1 MSIVQCMTTSYRQ
14 NAMNGVQN
22 LSTNTL
28 KLALYTDA
36 ATLGLGTT
44 VYSATNEVVGAGY
57 TAGGQVLTNVQVLTS
72 AEGVVY
78 LACDNV
84 TWSGASFT
92 ARGALLYNFTQGNKS
107 IAVLNFGS
115 NKTCN
120 NEFFTIEMSTTP
132 ANMALVSFS

>member
-1 MSIVQCMTTSYRQ
+1 MSIQQCMTTSYRL

-28 KLALYTDA
+28 KIALYTDA
-36 ATLGLGTT
+36 ASLGLDTT
-44 VYSATNEVVGAGY
+44 VYSTTNEVVGAGY
-57 TAGGQVLTNVQVLTS
+57 TAGGITLTNVVVQAS
-72 AEGVVY
+72 PEGVVY
-78 LACDNV
+78 LSCDNV
-84 TWSGASFT
+84 TWSGSSFT
-92 ARGALLYNFTQGNKS
+92 ARGALLYNSTQGNKS
-107 IAVLNFGS
+107 IAVLDFGS

>member
-36 ATLGLGTT
+36 ATLGPTTT
-44 VYSATNEVVGAGY
+44 VYSATNEVSGAGY
-57 TAGGQVLTNVQVLTS
+57 TAGGKTLTNVQVLTS
-72 AEGVVY
+72 PEGVVY
-78 LACDNV
+78 LSCDNV
-84 TWSGASFT
+84 TWPGASFT
-92 ARGALLYNFTQGNKS
+92 ARGALLYNSTQGNKS

-115 NKTCN
+115 NKTSN

>member
-1 MSIVQCMTTSYRQ
+1 MSIQQCMTISYRQ

-36 ATLGLGTT
+36 ASLGPTT
-44 VYSATNEVVGAGY
+44 TIYSATNEVSGTGY
-57 TAGGQVLTNVQVLTS
+57 TAGGKTLTNVSVSTS

-78 LACDNV
+78 LSCDNV
-84 TWSGASFT
+84 SWTGASFT
-92 ARGALLYNFTQGNKS
+92 ARGALLYNSTQGNKS
-107 IAVLNFGS
+107 IAVLDFGS

-120 NEFFTIEMSTTP
+120 NEIFTIEMSTNP
-132 ANMALVSFS
+132 ATSALVSFS

>member
-1 MSIVQCMTTSYRQ
+1 MSIQQCMTTSYRL

-28 KLALYTDA
+28 KIALYTDA
-36 ATLGLGTT
+36 ATLGFSTT
-44 VYSATNEVVGAGY
+44 VYSTTNEVVGAGY
-57 TAGGQVLTNVQVLTS
+57 TAGGITLTNVVVQAS
-72 AEGVVY
+72 PEGVVY
-78 LACDNV
+78 LSCDNV
-84 TWSGASFT
+84 TWSSASFT
-92 ARGALLYNFTQGNKS
+92 ARGALLYNATQGNKS
-107 IAVLNFGS
+107 IAVLDFGS